1 MGELEYFIGCMIKR
15 DITNTT
21 LNIFQ
26 PDLIK
31 NMTQGFNKDVKSLTA
46 FNNPATL
53 HKIIV
58 RNQETYT
65 KLPCNLQKRY
75 RSNVGF
81 LLYLVKHERPEL
93 YNTVHEL
100 YKFMYYPN
108 MINYKARLSEIK
120 YAIGTQYY

>member
-1 MGELEYFIGCMIKR
+1 MTR
-15 DITNTT
+15 
-21 LNIFQ
+21 NIYQ
-26 PDLIK
+26 PDLIDNIPK
-31 NMTQGFNKDVKSLTA
+31 RFQEDANSLRTFNTPYTQYKG
-46 FNNPATL
+46 
-53 HKIIV
+53 IV